1 MKNRRWILSVAYIVL
16 GVGLFVASC
25 LEAVD
30 SFWAGMGTGL
40 LMVGVL
46 RLIQFI
52 RYRSNP
58 DYQEKVETESKDE
71 RNRFLSMKAWS
82 WAGYLFVFIAAVGT
96 IVFKLLA
103 MDQLMM
109 LCSGGLCLLLVLYW
123 VSYLI
128 LRKKY

>member
-1 MKNRRWILSVAYIVL
+1 MKNRRWILSVVYIVL
-16 GVGLFVASC
+16 GAALFGVSC
-25 LEAVD
+25 LELLD
-30 SFWAGMGTGL
+30 SFWSGMGAAL
-40 LMVGVL
+40 LVVGVL

-58 DYQEKVETESKDE
+58 DYQEKMETENKDE

-82 WAGYLFVFIAAVGT
+82 WAGYLFVFIAAIGT

-109 LCSGGLCLLLVLYW
+109 LCSGGLCLLLILYW